1 MSFWRPQPSPAV
13 SRPETITV
21 QVGSATPYSPGA
33 LPAPRVL
40 APGLPLEGRT
50 RYAALAQEI
59 GWTCQAL
66 VDEEVREWFVAA
78 EIPVFDADAV
88 RAYMNRTVMKL
99 NGGREAWD
107 WYWHPLRPGARDE
120 PWVTNAGEVPER
132 SPVKYGY
139 SLPIPERVLAR
150 IAQVDRGL
158 GEKVAIQITVIARRP
173 KADPF
178 VAAVVKGTGTR
189 YVFDVWDEPGFTG

>member
-21 QVGSATPYSPGA
+21 QVGSDTPYSPGA

-59 GWTCQAL
+59 GWTCPAL

-107 WYWHPLRPGARDE
+107 WYWHPLRGVRDVVGVRAA
-120 PWVTNAGEVPER
+120 PH
-132 SPVKYGY
+132 Y

-158 GEKVAIQITVIARRP
+158 GEKVAIQITVIERRP

-178 VAAVVKGTGTR
+178 VAALVKATGTR